1 MKMLSIF
8 CLTAALALH
17 SSELADAQV
26 SPEAAKLAR
35 EGFEAAKAKD
45 WDKAVEAYRK
55 AVRLDQKIGPNLSAA
70 LQQRA
75 AAYTSQ
81 KKFDQALSDFNEALK
96 LTPND
101 VNLREHRAYVEMQLK
116 DYDKALAD
124 YNEIIKEKPDETRYY
139 LTRSYIYEMKGDVA
153 RGLAD
158 CAKVLGLDP
167 DNAEAQGRKLRL
179 QARQGAAAAPTIPQH
194 PVPAP
199 KKP

>member
-1 MKMLSIF
+1 MKTLSIF
-8 CLTAALALH
+8 CLVGSLALYF
-17 SSELADAQV
+17 SEFAYAQAN
-26 SPEAAKLAR
+26 PEAAKLAR

-55 AVRLDQKIGPNLSAA
+55 AVRLDQKIGPNLAAA

-75 AAYTSQ
+75 VAYVGQ
-81 KKFDQALSDFNEALK
+81 QKFDQALNDLNEALK

-101 VNLREHRAYVEMQLK
+101 VNLRERRAYVEMQLK

-139 LTRSYIYEMKGDVA
+139 LTRSYIFETKGDVA
-153 RGLAD
+153 HGLAD
-158 CAKVLGLDP
+158 CAKILELEP

-179 QARQGAAAAPTIPQH
+179 QARQGSAAAPTIPQH